1 MTARPLVSEI
11 CSHIW
16 LTGYPSI
23 QPFWTGVPGDSKFT
37 IEKSLPSAFCNIKPR
52 HLCTSQSPFCK
63 TTLPPYP
70 HSHGLIQEDK
80 DAHIVAEEANDVEC
94 AEVVNTVICG
104 KQNSIVKLDSFTS
117 REDHK
122 PAAIPDLITND
133 IELSSA
139 SSESLT
145 HSVVSVH
152 VYETAE
158 PVEAESGQ
166 LVCADSPSV
175 NVLPTTASQQHGQ
188 GRTRHIVTRIRSAGR
203 QVISFFRRIKRSKS

>member
-23 QPFWTGVPGDSKFT
+23 RPFWTGVPGDSKFT

-70 HSHGLIQEDK
+70 QHGLIQEDK

-94 AEVVNTVICG
+94 AEVVDTVICG
-104 KQNSIVKLDSFTS
+104 KQNSNEMKVDSFLTS

-122 PAAIPDLITND
+122 PPAVILDLITND

-139 SSESLT
+139 SSESST

-166 LVCADSPSV
+166 LVYADSPSV
-175 NVLPTTASQQHGQ
+175 NSLPTTASQQHEQ
-188 GRTRHIVTRIRSAGR
+188 GRTRHVVTRIQSA
-203 QVISFFRRIKRSKS
+203 SRRFICLYSE